1 MPHTTASRT
10 IGLSQSSML
19 DVEPLAFVQAAAAG
33 GFGGV
38 GLRILAPTHSPARW
52 PVVGDAAR
60 LRSLRR
66 AVADLHLRVLEV
78 EAFTLH
84 PHTHVQDDLAAAL
97 DASAEIGA
105 VQVLTTSTDPLATRF
120 AHNFGLLC
128 EAAAQ
133 RGMVVG
139 LEFMPFRAM
148 RDLAQAVAT
157 VQASKHANA
166 RVIVDALH
174 LQRSGGRVADVAA
187 LAVGSP
193 SLLACPQLCDAGASA
208 PATPEALAEEAR
220 GARLRPGQGALP
232 LVALLRALPADLSF
246 TVEVPGA
253 LAPTLPAAQRS
264 ALLWHD
270 VQALLERAALPDS
283 PPSP

>member
-1 MPHTTASRT
+1 MPRT

-52 PVVGDAAR
+52 PVVGDVAR
-60 LRSLRR
+60 LRSLCR
-66 AVADLHLRVLEV
+66 AVADLPLRVLEV

-84 PHTHVQDDLAAAL
+84 PHTRVQDDFAAAL
-97 DASAEIGA
+97 DAAAELGA
-105 VQVLTTSTDPLATRF
+105 VQVLTTSTDPQAARF

-133 RGMVVG
+133 RGLLVG
-139 LEFMPFRAM
+139 LEFMPFREM

-157 VQASKHANA
+157 VQASQQANA

-187 LAVGSP
+187 LQPG
-193 SLLACPQLCDAGASA
+193 LLACPQLCDAG
-208 PATPEALAEEAR
+208 PITPDTHEALATEAR
-220 GARLRPGQGALP
+220 GARMRPGRGALP
-232 LVALLRALPADLSF
+232 LVELLRALPADLSF

-253 LAPTLPAAQRS
+253 LAPTLPATERA
-264 ALLWHD
+264 ALLWRD
-270 VQALLERAALPDS
+270 VQALLERAALPDF
-283 PPSP
+283 PPSPSKET